1 MNINVKLNKLMKLL
15 VKNDDYELDE
25 TVEETG

>member
-25 TVEETG
+25 TVEEIG

>member
-1 MNINVKLNKLMKLL
+1 MNINVKLNKLIKLL